1 MAEFI
6 KISLDI
12 VLIIL
17 NAAVLI
23 GVIKVIKKND
33 KWTNIECLKKEVS
46 SGD

>member
-33 KWTNIECLKKEVS
+33 K
-46 SGD
+46 

>member
-23 GVIKVIKKND
+23 GVIKAIKKND
-33 KWTNIECLKKEVS
+33 K
-46 SGD
+46 